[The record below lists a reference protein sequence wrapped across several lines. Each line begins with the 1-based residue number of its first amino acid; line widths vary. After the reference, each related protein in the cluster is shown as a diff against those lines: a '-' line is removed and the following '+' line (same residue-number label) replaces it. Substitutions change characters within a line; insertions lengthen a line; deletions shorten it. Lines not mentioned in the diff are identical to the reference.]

1 MQRLPS
7 KRGDFT
13 AVLHSLFSS
22 ASVECLC
29 WVVVVCRVHVCDS
42 AFSRVVLFCLATQC
56 FRGLLCFASRLSVF
70 AVGRRAR
77 PRFRAVLRS
86 DRAIASGLLCPTD
99 EFAGQFCFNFQLLA
113 VSSARSRFRSAPRKG
128 VGPPT
133 AARVCCQWIM
143 DSADSV

>member
-1 MQRLPS
+1 M
-7 KRGDFT
+7 
-13 AVLHSLFSS
+13 LHSLFSS

-86 DRAIASGLLCPTD
+86 DHAIASGLLCPTD
-99 EFAGQFCFNFQLLA
+99 EFASGLLCPTDE
-113 VSSARSRFRSAPRKG
+113 F

-133 AARVCCQWIM
+133 AATVCCQWIV

>member
-1 MQRLPS
+1 M
-7 KRGDFT
+7 
-13 AVLHSLFSS
+13 LHSLFSS
-22 ASVECLC
+22 ASIECLC

-99 EFAGQFCFNFQLLA
+99 EFAGQFCFSFYLLA
-113 VSSARSRFRSAPRKG
+113 ARDP
-128 VGPPT
+128 
-133 AARVCCQWIM
+133 
-143 DSADSV
+143 DSAVRREKESVPLPLREFVVNG